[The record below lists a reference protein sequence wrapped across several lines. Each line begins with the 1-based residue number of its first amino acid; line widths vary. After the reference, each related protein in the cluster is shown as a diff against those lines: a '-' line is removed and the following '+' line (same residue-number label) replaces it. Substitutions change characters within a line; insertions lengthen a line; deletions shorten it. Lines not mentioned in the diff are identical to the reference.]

1 MQAAGKKEGDANIFP
16 SELAHSFHVV
26 LASICSVAMHTFA
39 YLQIKMLGR
48 K

>member
-16 SELAHSFHVV
+16 SELAHSFLHV
-26 LASICSVAMHTFA
+26 LASIYTFAMLTFA
-39 YLQIKMLGR
+39 YLQMKTLGR